1 MNRQF
6 TGRHMTAIL
15 VAFFGVV
22 IVVNFT
28 MARYATSTFGGVVVE
43 NSYVAS
49 QEFNRWLD
57 QAEASRAL
65 GWQATTERDGAGRLA
80 VGLAGA
86 PAGVALSAE
95 ARHPLGREPDMEL
108 TFTEIEPGRFVS
120 RQALPAGRWIVR
132 LTATAGTDTWRQE
145 ERLQ

>member
-1 MNRQF
+1 
-6 TGRHMTAIL
+6 HMTAIL

-57 QAEASRAL
+57 RAEASRAL
-65 GWQATTERDGAGRLA
+65 GWEAKTERDENGRLA
-80 VGLAGA
+80 VALTGA

-95 ARHPLGREPDMEL
+95 ARHPLGREPDLGL
-108 TFTEIEPGRFVS
+108 TFIEVEPGRFVS
-120 RQALPAGRWIVR
+120 HETLPAGRWIVR
-132 LTATAGTDTWRQE
+132 LVATAGT
-145 ERLQ
+145 